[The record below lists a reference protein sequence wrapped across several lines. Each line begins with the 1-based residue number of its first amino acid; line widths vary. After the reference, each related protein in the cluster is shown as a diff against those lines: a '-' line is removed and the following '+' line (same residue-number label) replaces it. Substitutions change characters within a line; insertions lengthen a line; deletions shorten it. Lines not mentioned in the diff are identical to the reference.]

1 MGMWRSVLDRS
12 ATRKPKDFKVFLTSD
27 DNKKQFCELLQNVMA
42 SSSAAFRLEKCNNAV
57 LIVDGRAQQLKSS
70 NGQARSFYTS
80 LMSTIVRDFELL
92 WRICGP

>member
-1 MGMWRSVLDRS
+1 MDQLLANPKTSRCSLQVMITRSNS
-12 ATRKPKDFKVFLTSD
+12 AQVW
-27 DNKKQFCELLQNVMA
+27 A

-70 NGQARSFYTS
+70 NGQARSHIVLSFYTSHCAFS